1 MGWLVMVGALALG
14 IAVVVAVV
22 LYRQRPDWPLHQL
35 HELRALLQHAR
46 ELAAQTHIASS
57 DYQHLLSQIRQ
68 LHHLAPQAQK
78 PMYRL
83 LFHHL
88 HALPQYD
95 EVTQAR
101 MKNRALQHIIYLV
114 DEAVPPFLIAHNDE
128 ASLSHYQHVWYA
140 VLELL
145 QARQRYSYASIQL
158 HKATPNASQSLNLQ
172 QQILVKRLC
181 QLQHLN
187 LEDSLNTEID
197 RLTSQLSTDAERA
210 LATEAPLAT
219 EKSLATEKPLAD
231 KTPLASRL
239 ALSQRVN
246 AVILTVLDNCL
257 ADLLAGF
264 PAPQDDIFNTL
275 SPLHEPRNSAKQT
288 ALNR

>member
-1 MGWLVMVGALALG
+1 MGWLVIVGALALG
-14 IAVVVAVV
+14 VAVMVAVV

-35 HELRALLQHAR
+35 HELRALLQHSR
-46 ELAAQTHIASS
+46 DLAAQTHIAPS
-57 DYQHLLSQIRQ
+57 DYQRLLSQIRQ

-95 EVTQAR
+95 EITQAR

-114 DEAVPPFLIAHNDE
+114 DEAVPPLLIAHNDE
-128 ASLSHYQHVWYA
+128 ASLSHYQQVWYA
-140 VLELL
+140 VLDLL
-145 QARQRYSYASIQL
+145 QARQRFSYASIQL

-187 LEDSLNTEID
+187 IEGSLSAEID
-197 RLTSQLSTDAERA
+197 RLVSLLRSDDEQT
-210 LATEAPLAT
+210 LATDTPLAS
-219 EKSLATEKPLAD
+219 E
-231 KTPLASRL
+231 TPLASRL
-239 ALSQRVN
+239 ALSQHVN
-246 AVILTVLDNCL
+246 AVILTMLDNCL
-257 ADLLAGF
+257 ADLLGRF

-275 SPLHEPRNSAKQT
+275 SPLHEPRDSAKQT